1 VVGLENPEEKTVG
14 MSVTESGGAPR
25 PALEHGGHLP
35 CPRPEPRGPVSGFV
49 LEHLG
54 QPPHDLP
61 VWPVAEDDPLAGE
74 DTHLALYLLYEL
86 HYRGVEGVD
95 ERWEWHP
102 DLLRLRAQLEARFT
116 EALVDEVG
124 ELPDVDDIT
133 AFLQEL
139 TTPSGGPSIAA
150 WVEEQGTLHHLREQ
164 AVHRTA
170 WQLKEADPHSWAIP
184 RLAGRP
190 KAALIEIQADEYGDG
205 VEGDI
210 HAELYALTMERLGLS
225 SRPNHYL
232 DLLPGISLATVNL
245 VSMFGL
251 HRRWMGALVGHLAV
265 FEMSSVITMA
275 RYASALRRLEFDP
288 WTILFYDT
296 HVVADAHHQTVA
308 ATALAGGLVEQ
319 EPRRAADVA
328 FGALAL
334 AKLEARLTER
344 VLDAWESG
352 RTSLRAPLEVEG
364 AAPGQGVETVPADDP
379 RPGRGVEPAVDG
391 RDGEATTL
399 EAAPEDRV
407 EVEDGRT
414 LRSAS

>member
-1 VVGLENPEEKTVG
+1 VA
-14 MSVTESGGAPR
+14 MSVSDPARDPR

-35 CPRPEPRGPVSGFV
+35 CPRPEPRGPVSAFV
-49 LEHLG
+49 LEHLTS
-54 QPPHDLP
+54 PPHDLP
-61 VWPVAEDDPLAGE
+61 VWPVAEDDPLDGE
-74 DTHLALYLLYEL
+74 DTHLALYVLYEL

-95 ERWEWHP
+95 ETWEWHP
-102 DLLRLRAQLEARFT
+102 DLLRLRAQLEQRFT
-116 EALVDEVG
+116 DALIELVG
-124 ELPDVDDIT
+124 ALPDIDDIT

-139 TTPSGGPSIAA
+139 TTPGGGPSIGA
-150 WVEEQGTLHHLREQ
+150 WVEEHGTLHHLREQ

-190 KAALIEIQADEYGDG
+190 KAALIEIQADEYGGG

-265 FEMSSVITMA
+265 FEMSSVVTMA
-275 RYASALRRLEFDP
+275 RYASALRRLDFDP

-308 ATALAGGLVEQ
+308 ATDLAGGLVGQ
-319 EPRRAADVA
+319 EPRRAADIA
-328 FGALAL
+328 FGALSL
-334 AKLEARLTER
+334 ARLEARLTER
-344 VLDAWESG
+344 VLAAWEED
-352 RTSLRAPLEVEG
+352 RTSLLAPLEVAG
-364 AAPGQGVETVPADDP
+364 PAPGQRIETVPADDP
-379 RPGRGVEPAVDG
+379 RPGRGVDPDADG
-391 RDGEATTL
+391 RRGDP
-399 EAAPEDRV
+399 APEDAAGGTGDR
-407 EVEDGRT
+407 GRR

>member
-1 VVGLENPEEKTVG
+1 VT
-14 MSVTESGGAPR
+14 MSVNETAGRPR

-35 CPRPEPRGPVSGFV
+35 CPRPAPRGPVSAFV
-49 LEHLG
+49 LEHLV

-61 VWPVAEDDPLAGE
+61 VWPVADDDPLDGE
-74 DTHLALYLLYEL
+74 DTHLALYVLYEL
-86 HYRGVEGVD
+86 HYRGVDGAD
-95 ERWEWHP
+95 EAWEWHP
-102 DLLRLRAQLEARFT
+102 DLLRLRAQLEERFT
-116 EALVDEVG
+116 DALVDAVG
-124 ELPDVDDIT
+124 DIPDIEDVT
-133 AFLQEL
+133 SFLQEL
-139 TTPSGGPSIAA
+139 TTPGDGPSIGA
-150 WVEEQGTLHHLREQ
+150 WVDQQGELHHLREQ
-164 AVHRTA
+164 AVHRSA

-265 FEMSSVITMA
+265 FEMSSVVTMA
-275 RYASALRRLEFDP
+275 RYASALRRLDFDP
-288 WTILFYDT
+288 WTVLFYDT

-308 ATALAGGLVEQ
+308 ATDLAGGLVEQ
-319 EPRRAADVA
+319 EPRRLADVA

-334 AKLEARLTER
+334 SKLEARLTER
-344 VLDAWESG
+344 VLTAWEED
-352 RTSLRAPLEVEG
+352 RTSLLAPLDVEG
-364 AAPGQGVETVPADDP
+364 EAPGQLVETVPADDP
-379 RPGRGVEPAVDG
+379 RPGRGVDPDGTGSAGDGAEEDAAGAPA
-391 RDGEATTL
+391 GEDQSTQD
-399 EAAPEDRV
+399 PEDPGPRH
-407 EVEDGRT
+407 

>member
-1 VVGLENPEEKTVG
+1 VGT
-14 MSVTESGGAPR
+14 SVTESAGEPR

-35 CPRPEPRGPVSGFV
+35 CPRPAPRGPVSSFV
-49 LEHLG
+49 LEHLL

-61 VWPVAEDDPLAGE
+61 VWPVAEDDPFEGD

-95 ERWEWHP
+95 EAWEWHP
-102 DLLRLRAQLEARFT
+102 DLLRLRAQLERRFT
-116 EALVDEVG
+116 DALVEAVG
-124 ELPDVDDIT
+124 EVPEVDDVT
-133 AFLQEL
+133 TFLQQL
-139 TTPSGGPSIAA
+139 TTPKGGPSIAA

-225 SRPNHYL
+225 SRPNDYL
-232 DLLPGISLATVNL
+232 DLLPGITLATVNL

-251 HRRWMGALVGHLAV
+251 HRRWVGALVGHLAV
-265 FEMSSVITMA
+265 FEMSSVTTMA
-275 RYASALRRLEFDP
+275 RYASALRRLDFDP

-308 ATALAGGLVEQ
+308 ATDLAGGLVEQ

-328 FGALAL
+328 FGALSL

-344 VLDAWESG
+344 VLGAWEGG
-352 RTSLRAPLEVEG
+352 RSSLRAPLEVED
-364 AAPGQGVETVPADDP
+364 AAPGQRVATVPADDP
-379 RPGRGVEPAVDG
+379 RPGRGVEPDRDARG
-391 RDGEATTL
+391 R
-399 EAAPEDRV
+399 EAAASEAPAERP
-407 EVEDGRT
+407 
-414 LRSAS
+414 LRPAS